1 MQTAKHLLFVTN
13 SPQQQ
18 VNALILARKL
28 ALVATQHGYKHS
40 VISLDE
46 FESSDHFDHVIIIGQ
61 QPKNL
66 NIFGQNALSLVSIED
81 IKDDADKALLMAL
94 EHSKPANEWEQKPK
108 QASNTATHFV
118 AITACPTGVA
128 HTFMAAEALQ
138 QGAERLGYQI
148 DVETQGSVGAKNI
161 LSPQAIADA
170 DIVILATDIEV
181 NTDRFIGKRVYRCST
196 GLL

>member
-13 SPQQQ
+13 GPQQQ

-81 IKDDADKALLMAL
+81 IKDDADKALLTAL
-94 EHSKPANEWEQKPK
+94 ELQNQQMSGNKNLSKLQIPQLILLPLLLAQLELPIHLWQLKRYNKVQKD
-108 QASNTATHFV
+108 
-118 AITACPTGVA
+118 
-128 HTFMAAEALQ
+128 
-138 QGAERLGYQI
+138 LGI
-148 DVETQGSVGAKNI
+148 KSM
-161 LSPQAIADA
+161 
-170 DIVILATDIEV
+170 
-181 NTDRFIGKRVYRCST
+181 
-196 GLL
+196 

>member
-81 IKDDADKALLMAL
+81 IKDDADKALLTAL
-94 EHSKPANEWEQKPK
+94 EHSKLANEWEQKPK
-108 QASNTATHFV
+108 QVSNTLTHFV

-128 HTFMAAEALQ
+128 HTFMAA
-138 QGAERLGYQI
+138 
-148 DVETQGSVGAKNI
+148 GSITTRCRKTWVSNRCRN
-161 LSPQAIADA
+161 S
-170 DIVILATDIEV
+170 
-181 NTDRFIGKRVYRCST
+181 RFCRCEEYFITSSDC
-196 GLL
+196 

>member
-66 NIFGQNALSLVSIED
+66 NIFGQNALTLVSIED
-81 IKDDADKALLMAL
+81 IKDDADKALLTAL
-94 EHSKPANEWEQKPK
+94 EHSKPANEWDQNLSK
-108 QASNTATHFV
+108 
-118 AITACPTGVA
+118 
-128 HTFMAAEALQ
+128 LQ
-138 QGAERLGYQI
+138 IQQL
-148 DVETQGSVGAKNI
+148 I
-161 LSPQAIADA
+161 LLLLL
-170 DIVILATDIEV
+170 LAQLVLPIHLWQLKLYSKAQRDLDT
-181 NTDRFIGKRVYRCST
+181 K
-196 GLL
+196 LM